1 MFSSVFKESF
11 VIVDSFECAE
21 SECLSLSL
29 DYGCLSNVNERE
41 GVFSIEIK

>member
-11 VIVDSFECAE
+11 VTVDSFECDE
-21 SECLSLSL
+21 SDCLSLSL